1 MNVAGPVPELQGERK
16 GMQEDLAPQQ
26 SPWQLVDPGV
36 KLDTCNCV
44 CLYKMLCIKLF
55 IKVMLC
61 IKLFQLPCT

>member
-44 CLYKMLCIKLF
+44 CLYI
-55 IKVMLC
+55 
-61 IKLFQLPCT
+61 